1 MIFKNKNSEYYEL
14 DYNTYDM
21 SLKEKIAI
29 VTISAIVL
37 ALIGFIFYRN
47 RIMMIVLMSLFSLFA
62 PKYIEKKK
70 IKNQKRKINSQ
81 FKDALYALAS
91 SLSSGKS
98 IENAMEDIVKD
109 LLIQYHPKERIVI
122 EFQLIHKKISYNTS
136 VYDAILNFADRSH
149 CEDIQ
154 NFASVLEVTK
164 ASGGET
170 NKIIKRTARMI
181 TEKFEVKEDINL
193 LVEGKKSEMRGLIFM
208 PIFLVLML
216 SITAKEYM
224 APVFVT
230 QMGLIG
236 TTVSIILIVIGQLI
250 ANKILDMEV

>member
-1 MIFKNKNSEYYEL
+1 MNY
-14 DYNTYDM
+14 DVYNM
-21 SLKEKIAI
+21 QLKEK
-29 VTISAIVL
+29 VAIVL
-37 ALIGFIFYRN
+37 TAAFVLTIIAFIFYRK
-47 RIMMIVLMSLFSLFA
+47 RFVMIAIISGFSLLA
-62 PKYIEKKK
+62 PKYIVKKK
-70 IKNQKRKINSQ
+70 IKQQKRNINRQ
-81 FKDALYALAS
+81 FKDALYALSS

-98 IENAMEDIVKD
+98 IENAMADVVKD
-109 LLIQYHPKERIVI
+109 LLIQYHEKERIVI

-136 VYDAILNFADRSH
+136 VYDAILDFAKRSH
-149 CEDIQ
+149 CEDIK

-164 ASGGET
+164 TSGGET

-208 PIFLVLML
+208 PIILVLLL
-216 SITAKEYM
+216 SITAKDYM

-236 TTVSIILIVIGQLI
+236 TTVSIVLIVIGQLI
-250 ANKILDMEV
+250 ANKILDIEV

>member
-1 MIFKNKNSEYYEL
+1 MIFKNKNSENYEM
-14 DYNTYDM
+14 DYNVYEM
-21 SLKEKIAI
+21 QVKEKIAI
-29 VTISAIVL
+29 ILVAAIVL
-37 ALIGFIFYRN
+37 AIIAFIFYRK
-47 RIMMIVLMSLFSLFA
+47 RLIMLIIISSFSLMA

-70 IKNQKRKINSQ
+70 IKQQKRAINGQ
-81 FKDALYALAS
+81 FKDALYALSS

-98 IENAMEDIVKD
+98 IENAMADVVKD
-109 LLIQYHPKERIVI
+109 LLIQYHKKERIVL

-136 VYDAILNFADRSH
+136 VYDAILDFAKRSH
-149 CEDIQ
+149 CEDIE

-164 ASGGET
+164 TSGGET

-208 PIFLVLML
+208 PIFLVFLL
-216 SITAKEYM
+216 SVTAKEYM

-236 TTVSIILIVIGQLI
+236 TTVAIVLIVIGQII
-250 ANKILDMEV
+250 ANKILDIEV

>member
-1 MIFKNKNSEYYEL
+1 MIFKSKNSENYEM
-14 DYNTYDM
+14 DYNTYQM
-21 SLKEKIAI
+21 QIKEKIAI
-29 VTISAIVL
+29 VLL
-37 ALIGFIFYRN
+37 AVFILSIIAFIFYRK
-47 RIMMIVLMSLFSLFA
+47 RLIMIAIISSFSLLA

-70 IKNQKRKINSQ
+70 IKQQKRQINRQ
-81 FKDALYALAS
+81 FKDALYALSS

-98 IENAMEDIVKD
+98 IENAMADVVKD
-109 LLIQYHPKERIVI
+109 LLIQYNKKERIVI
-122 EFQLIHKKISYNTS
+122 EFQLIHKKIAYNTS
-136 VYDAILNFADRSH
+136 VYNAILDFAKRSH
-149 CEDIQ
+149 CEDIE

-164 ASGGET
+164 SSGGET

-208 PIFLVLML
+208 PIFLVLLL
-216 SITAKEYM
+216 SVTAKEYM

-236 TTVSIILIVIGQLI
+236 TTVSIILIVIGQVI
-250 ANKILDMEV
+250 ANKILDIEV

>member
-1 MIFKNKNSEYYEL
+1 MIFKNKNSENYEM
-14 DYNTYDM
+14 DYNMYQM
-21 SLKEKIAI
+21 EVKEKIAI
-29 VTISAIVL
+29 VLIA
-37 ALIGFIFYRN
+37 ALILGIIAFIFYR
-47 RIMMIVLMSLFSLFA
+47 RRFIMVAILSAFSLLA
-62 PKYIEKKK
+62 PKYIENKK
-70 IKNQKRKINSQ
+70 IKLQKRKINRQ
-81 FKDALYALAS
+81 FKDALYALSS

-98 IENAMEDIVKD
+98 IENAMADVVKD

-136 VYDAILNFADRSH
+136 VYDAILDFAKRSH
-149 CEDIQ
+149 CEDIE

-164 ASGGET
+164 TSGGET

-208 PIFLVLML
+208 PIFLILLL
-216 SITAKEYM
+216 SMTAKEYM

-230 QMGLIG
+230 QMGFIG
-236 TTVSIILIVIGQLI
+236 TTVSIVLIVIGQII
-250 ANKILDMEV
+250 ANKILDIEV